1 MGQAILSGVSPAALK
16 SHIATGNTGA
26 LTAIPGVGRK
36 IAERLVVELRD
47 KIASLAP
54 DAGLLAGTSG
64 EQSRIRMEA
73 LLALVS
79 LGYNRNAAE
88 KAIGLALKESSDH
101 EITVE
106 SLVKAS
112 LRHAS
117 K

>member
-1 MGQAILSGVSPAALK
+1 
-16 SHIATGNTGA
+16 

-106 SLVKAS
+106 SPRQGI
-112 LRHAS
+112 LRHARNDALALRPGS
-117 K
+117 RSLCVFTPAS